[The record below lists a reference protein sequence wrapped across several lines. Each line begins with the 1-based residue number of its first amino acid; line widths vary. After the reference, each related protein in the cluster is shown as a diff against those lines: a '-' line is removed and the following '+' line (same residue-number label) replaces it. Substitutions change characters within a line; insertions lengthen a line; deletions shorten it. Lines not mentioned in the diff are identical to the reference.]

1 MSDKRVLYGKV
12 LIMKIGEVL
21 KKTTFF
27 LTVAALLFS
36 ATALFAEQKTRKV
49 LYFDRSNSYVHP
61 PTIDREDGSTVCG
74 NALIELGKELN
85 FEVVCTK
92 DSSVFESDLS
102 QFDAIFFYTCGN
114 LDEDGGASPKGMS
127 PQGAANFYNAIRNGV
142 GLIGVHSAT
151 DTWKT
156 PGENWENQPIEDR
169 TEYTKLIGGQ
179 FLNHGGQQES
189 TLKVVEPAEL
199 PFMKSQAP
207 EFKYFDE
214 WYCLKNLNPDMHV
227 LLVMDTT
234 EMNKDKANSC
244 YNRPPQPA
252 VWARMEGKGR
262 VAYSALGHNDS
273 SWWDETNRGVVSDL
287 FRFVLGDIDIDL
299 TPNMDKVTPGANI
312 LQNK

>member
-1 MSDKRVLYGKV
+1 MEGYT
-12 LIMKIGEVL
+12 MKMRDYL
-21 KKTTFF
+21 KGLTFF
-27 LTVAALLFS
+27 LAVVAFLFS
-36 ATALFAEQKTRKV
+36 VSILNAEQKVRRV

-61 PTIDREDGSTVCG
+61 PTETQDDGTTICG
-74 NALIELGKELN
+74 NALKELGKELN

-92 DSSVFESDLS
+92 DSSIFDSDLS
-102 QFDAIFFYTCGN
+102 QFDAIFFYTCGT

-127 PQGAANFYNAIRNGV
+127 PQGVANFYNAIRNGV

-156 PGENWENQPIEDR
+156 PGEPNENQPIEDR
-169 TEYTKLIGGQ
+169 TEYTRLIGGQ
-179 FLNHGGQQES
+179 FLMHGSQQES
-189 TLKVVEPAEL
+189 TLKVVEPAQL
-199 PFMKSQAP
+199 PFMKSKAP

-214 WYCLKNLNPDMHV
+214 WYCQKNLNPDMHV
-227 LLVMDTT
+227 LLIMDTT
-234 EMNKDKANSC
+234 EMNKDGGNGC

-262 VAYSALGHNDS
+262 VAYSALGHNNS
-273 SWWDETNRGVVSDL
+273 SWWDETNKGVISDL

-299 TPNMDKVTPGANI
+299 TPNMEKVTPGADI

>member
-1 MSDKRVLYGKV
+1 MKTRKV
-12 LIMKIGEVL
+12 LRN
-21 KKTTFF
+21 F
-27 LTVAALLFS
+27 LLFLVL
-36 ATALFAEQKTRKV
+36 ALFLFPVSFLDAGQKTRKI

-61 PTIDREDGSTVCG
+61 PTESRGDGSTVCG
-74 NALIELGKELN
+74 DALIELGKELN

-92 DSSVFESDLS
+92 DSSIFESDLS
-102 QFDAIFFYTCGN
+102 QFDAIFFYTCGV
-114 LDEDGGASPKGMS
+114 LDEDGGESPQGMS
-127 PQGAANFYNAIRNGV
+127 PQGVANFFNAIRNGV

-156 PGENWENQPIEDR
+156 PGEANENQPIEDR

-179 FLNHGGQQES
+179 FLMHGSQQES
-189 TLKVVEPAEL
+189 TLKVVEPVQL
-199 PFMKSQAP
+199 PYMKSHFP

-234 EMNKDKANSC
+234 VMDKEGANSC
-244 YNRPPQPA
+244 YNRPPQPV

-262 VAYSALGHNDS
+262 VAYSALGHNNS
-273 SWWDETNRGVVSDL
+273 SWWDETNKGVISDL

-299 TPNMDKVTPGANI
+299 TPNMETVAPGANI